1 MPIIFKINPVRDM
14 SITFSRFVPKT
25 IALGGVA
32 TGNINANDPAIVAG
46 SINNSGLISILIARP
61 AKTGKK
67 VSTVAVLDVS
77 SVKNEIT
84 IAMVSIIIKG
94 CISFSQTSCSPI
106 HKDKPDS
113 LNPVAKAK
121 PPPNNRIISHGN
133 FFAVFQFIKNFPFFF
148 LDGIKNKDVAMK
160 IATVPSLKYF
170 GCSKRFDQP

>member
-1 MPIIFKINPVRDM
+1 MPMIFNKNPVRDM

-46 SINNSGLISILIARP
+46 SINNNGLISILIARP

-67 VSTVAVLDVS
+67 VSTVAVLEVS

-94 CISFSQTSCSPI
+94 
-106 HKDKPDS
+106 
-113 LNPVAKAK
+113 
-121 PPPNNRIISHGN
+121 
-133 FFAVFQFIKNFPFFF
+133 
-148 LDGIKNKDVAMK
+148 
-160 IATVPSLKYF
+160 
-170 GCSKRFDQP
+170 